1 MTRSQSLA
9 KRLREVLLDG
19 RWIANTNFKAQLETV
34 TWQQANQQ
42 VGELNTIAILTFHIN
57 YYLDGILN
65 VFNGGDLEIRDKFS
79 FNAPAISSE
88 EDWNQRMNALFTNAE
103 KFASHVES
111 MTDDQL
117 EAPFVDEKY
126 GSYERNIEGVI
137 EHCYYHLGQVSLIRK
152 MIAQD

>member
-79 FNAPAISSE
+79 FDAPAISSE
-88 EDWNQRMNALFTNAE
+88 EDWNQRMNSLFINAE
-103 KFASHVES
+103 KFAAHVES

-117 EAPFVDEKY
+117 DSAIC
-126 GSYERNIEGVI
+126 R
-137 EHCYYHLGQVSLIRK
+137 
-152 MIAQD
+152 